1 MKKHEVFLSPL
12 AERKLIILLDYLID
26 QWGVNSKNKYVS
38 KFKSAINQISI
49 HPESCPESLKI
60 KGLYKCV
67 VTKQSS
73 FYYRIRN
80 NEIEIITLFDNRQD
94 QSKIFREIT
103 SSNKNQI

>member
-12 AERKLIILLDYLID
+12 TERKLIILLDYLIEK
-26 QWGVNSKNKYVS
+26 WGVNSKNKYLS
-38 KFKSAINQISI
+38 KFKSAINQIST
-49 HPESCPESLKI
+49 HPESCPESLEM

-80 NEIEIITLFDNRQD
+80 SEIEIITLFDNRQD
-94 QSKIFREIT
+94 QSKIFEEI
-103 SSNKNQI
+103 K